1 MQALDTI
8 TKIAGRAVELTIRG
22 EKSFTFSFDGRDDSA
37 SARLMDFFRSATA
50 KVTSDYDAECDHT
63 CVYVD
68 A

>member
-37 SARLMDFFRSATA
+37 SARLMDFFRSAGKA
-50 KVTSDYDAECDHT
+50 ASDYDAECDHT